1 MVLRLLRVPLPS
13 PPIVGGVTEREA
25 ALVNPRKPVVGR
37 ALSSSELMS
46 ATLRFWPENEGDS
59 IFSGGHWQIVA
70 KSTVPSIFGKS
81 VKVSGSVV
89 EE

>member
-25 ALVNPRKPVVGR
+25 ALANPRKPVVGR

-59 IFSGGHWQIVA
+59 IFSGGHWQVVA
-70 KSTVPSIFGKS
+70 KSTVPSIS
-81 VKVSGSVV
+81 AKV
-89 EE
+89 